1 MSEDGPWDPGLQP
14 ERTSIAWVRTAITY
28 AVVALLTTR
37 LMPGVA
43 GLIVGLAGLVTSS
56 MVMAAAG
63 RRAARV
69 DRAVTG
75 GHLGP
80 PVTLTLL
87 ATALVLLRD
96 AAAVALVL
104 SR

>member
-14 ERTSIAWVRTAITY
+14 ERTSIAWVRTAVTY
-28 AVVALLTTR
+28 AVAALLTAR

-43 GLIVGLAGLVTSS
+43 GLTVGFTGLVMSS
-56 MVMAAAG
+56 VVMTAAS

-69 DRAVTG
+69 KIAVRG
-75 GHLGP
+75 RLGP
-80 PVTLTLL
+80 PVALTLL
-87 ATALVLLRD
+87 ATLLVLVLD
-96 AAAVALVL
+96 AAAIALVL